1 MKASTSISFVPSV
14 EGNELLKF
22 LDTLFSSRKS
32 LEERKKVLSEEY
44 GLELDEEMEGTVKEM
59 CNLSDGVYM
68 AGYDSGVAEGE
79 LRGKQIGEQIGELR
93 GKQIGE
99 QIGELRGELR
109 GKQIGEQIGRIL
121 GTVETMRDNG
131 NSDEQIIERLMLKY
145 GLTKED
151 AEGYVFVPA

>member
-1 MKASTSISFVPSV
+1 M
-14 EGNELLKF
+14 
-22 LDTLFSSRKS
+22 KS

-79 LRGKQIGEQIGELR
+79 LRGKQIG
-93 GKQIGE
+93 
-99 QIGELRGELR
+99 
-109 GKQIGEQIGRIL
+109 RIL

>member
-1 MKASTSISFVPSV
+1 MKATTSISFVPGV

-79 LRGKQIGEQIGELR
+79 LRGKQIGEQIG
-93 GKQIGE
+93 
-99 QIGELRGELR
+99 
-109 GKQIGEQIGRIL
+109 RIL
-121 GTVETMRDNG
+121 GTVETMRDDS
-131 NSDEQIIERLMLKY
+131 NSDEQIVERLMLKY
-145 GLTKED
+145 GLTKKD

>member
-93 GKQIGE
+93 GKQIG
-99 QIGELRGELR
+99 
-109 GKQIGEQIGRIL
+109 RIL
-121 GTVETMRDNG
+121 GTVETMRDDG
-131 NSDEQIIERLMLKY
+131 NSDEQIVERLMLKY